1 MGALGRLTG
10 RKVLRLR
17 LDFVEIFDDD
27 RRIRDDLS
35 IMIECRYDPIGI
47 QCEIETRLIIRTAS
61 I

>member
-47 QCEIETRLIIRTAS
+47 
-61 I
+61 